1 MRSRVLGD
9 VAFVVVELRSAHP
22 GPPVLEPLLRQV
34 EDGTLRVLD
43 FLVVRRDAAE
53 GQRITE
59 IDGDDFSLAG
69 LPLYAPGLISLDD
82 VRHFLPWVPPDAVAA
97 VILVEQRWDV
107 RFIREVEDAGDR
119 ILATQAIPSAVAN
132 AALVATLGV
141 SL

>member
-43 FLVVRRDAAE
+43 FLIVRRDAAE

-59 IDGDDFSLAG
+59 VDGDDFSLAG
-69 LPLYAPGLISLDD
+69 LPLYAPGLISL
-82 VRHFLPWVPPDAVAA
+82 DAVAA

-132 AALVATLGV
+132 AALIATLGA
-141 SL
+141 SP